1 MRRILLLSV
10 TVLSLGTGALA
21 NHPGERLNAVT
32 AEKEAGFEAVSRP
45 GPELNLVSEDGE
57 VIDLETFAG
66 RILVL
71 AMRPAACGER
81 CDAQQAK
88 LEKTMTALNASPM
101 RDMVSFLTV
110 TETPEGTYAPE
121 AENWAIARPK
131 YDLAP
136 LQNQLAAASTRPDE
150 RPMLHLFDRQGQH
163 VAIFHGT
170 DFKPLNLLMHI
181 NGLTNAHPHPEP
193 EGFLAKL
200 RGWFE

>member
-1 MRRILLLSV
+1 MRHILLLSV

-21 NHPGERLNAVT
+21 DHPGERLNAVT

-45 GPELNLVSEDGE
+45 GPELDLVSEDGE
-57 VIDLETFAG
+57 AIGLKTFAG

-71 AMRPAACGER
+71 ALRPATCAES

-88 LEKTMTALNASPM
+88 LEETVTALNASPM

-110 TETPEGTYAPE
+110 TETPEVAHAPE

-131 YDLAP
+131 DDFAP
-136 LQNQLAAASTRPDE
+136 LQDQLAAASIRPDD